1 MSESKPISRTNSD
14 SEHKENIDA
23 QNSEFTNSIASSA
36 LYSGS
41 TVIKNECAQ
50 FKQDIKCIICSK
62 KFNLTL
68 RRHHCRFCGE
78 SVCDLHSMKRRNI
91 IGEAEKVR
99 ICDNCDKEFIKEE
112 VRKEVEE
119 EVMRLEKQVH
129 HAREVNDRLYKE
141 HYEKTVKV
149 NQLELELTKAERIE
163 KQKEQALQEKLIEE
177 QKKGNHARNQVDEL
191 RRSLEN
197 SRECEKE
204 MIEKCLHTEKDLET
218 LKAQTENLKERRTEL
233 IGQIEHLS
241 SRLKGSLPLD
251 QVREIM
257 CPRCKKRLDQTY
269 KPIASSSI
277 IPEVEEDGSS
287 ILE

>member
-1 MSESKPISRTNSD
+1 
-14 SEHKENIDA
+14 
-23 QNSEFTNSIASSA
+23 
-36 LYSGS
+36 
-41 TVIKNECAQ
+41 
-50 FKQDIKCIICSK
+50 
-62 KFNLTL
+62 
-68 RRHHCRFCGE
+68 
-78 SVCDLHSMKRRNI
+78 
-91 IGEAEKVR
+91 
-99 ICDNCDKEFIKEE
+99 
-112 VRKEVEE
+112 
-119 EVMRLEKQVH
+119 
-129 HAREVNDRLYKE
+129 
-141 HYEKTVKV
+141 
-149 NQLELELTKAERIE
+149 
-163 KQKEQALQEKLIEE
+163 
-177 QKKGNHARNQVDEL
+177 
-191 RRSLEN
+191 
-197 SRECEKE
+197 